1 MDINAIKQLLA
12 EDLSAIDQ
20 LIAGHLNSDINLIKS
35 LSKHIVDSGGKR
47 LRPMLTLLSAHCF
60 DYQGKQH
67 RDLAALIEFIHTAT
81 LLHDDVVDSSE
92 LRRGSQTANA
102 IWGNEASVLVGD
114 FLFSRSF
121 QMMVAIENFQILT
134 VLSNATNAITEGEV
148 IQLMNRHNAN
158 PSEEDYLSVIHAKTA
173 ILFGAATQVGAII
186 SEQPQAIE
194 QAMLDYGTH
203 LGMAFQLIDDAL
215 DFQGNAEQMGKNVG
229 DDLAEGKATLPLI
242 YALNQSSKSE
252 RKLIENAIT
261 QGDLTHLEDIQ
272 TTIQTSGAIDYTHNA
287 ANTQID
293 KAITALQ
300 NIGDSVYKD
309 ALLSLT
315 NFALTRN
322 H

>member
-1 MDINAIKQLLA
+1 MDLVAIKQLLA
-12 EDLSAIDQ
+12 SDLAAIDQ
-20 LIAGHLNSDINLIKS
+20 LIAGHLNSDIDLIKS
-35 LSKHIVDSGGKR
+35 LSSHIVDSGGKR

-60 DYQGKQH
+60 DYTGKQH
-67 RDLAALIEFIHTAT
+67 IELATLVEFIHTAT

-121 QMMVAIENFQILT
+121 QMMVAIENFHILK

-158 PSEEDYLSVIHAKTA
+158 PSEADYMAVIHAKTA

-186 SEQPQAIE
+186 SQQPTVVE
-194 QAMLDYGTH
+194 QAMLDFGTH

-242 YALNQSSKSE
+242 HALSKASPE
-252 RKLIENAIT
+252 QQHLIQHAIT
-261 QGDLTHLEDIQ
+261 EGDLSHLEDIQ
-272 TTIQTSGAIDYTHNA
+272 NIIKTTGAIEYTHHA
-287 ANTQID
+287 AVQQID
-293 KAITALQ
+293 KAITAL
-300 NIGDSVYKD
+300 NVVADSHYKE

-315 NFALTRN
+315 DFALTRN